1 MKFKSDDLIC
11 NDIKDNNEINK
22 KFIKNFEDTVKDTI
36 EKYHLIDKGDRVLV
50 ACSGGKD
57 STTTLYL
64 LKKFGYSPEALII
77 DLEIGDYSKKNLEN
91 IIFFCSSQNIK
102 LNVVSFKKVFGYS
115 MCYIRSVLNSKY
127 GLGSCHVCGILK
139 RYLLNR
145 KAIEMNFNKIA
156 TGHNM
161 DDEAQNV
168 FMNLIQG
175 NIGFC
180 AGLGPMSVQSDE
192 EKFVPRIKPLFFCS
206 EDDVRKY
213 SELMNFRVVYDAC
226 PCSAGSFRLFVSGLL
241 DDIEKKN
248 PGVKKNLVNNMLKLR
263 TVLMEKHKTKEEMK
277 HCEICGYPSRKKV
290 CKACELIKKLKD

>member
-1 MKFKSDDLIC
+1 MNTEHS
-11 NDIKDNNEINK
+11 E
-22 KFIKNFEDTVKDTI
+22 FIKNFEDKVKNTI
-36 EKYHLIDKGDRVLV
+36 EKYALINRGERVLV

-64 LKKFGYSPEALII
+64 LNKFGYSPEAMII
-77 DLEIGDYSKKNLEN
+77 DLEIGEYSKKNLNN
-91 IIFFCSSQNIK
+91 IKSFCSEHNIK
-102 LNVVSFKKVFGYS
+102 LHNVSFKEVFGYS
-115 MCYIRSVLNSKY
+115 MCYIRSILNSKY
-127 GLGSCHVCGILK
+127 GLRSCHVCGILK
-139 RYLLNR
+139 RFLLNR
-145 KAIEMNFNKIA
+145 KTIEMNFNKIA

-168 FMNLIQG
+168 FMNIIQG

-180 AGLGPMSVQSDE
+180 ASLGPMTLQSDD
-192 EKFVPRIKPLFFCS
+192 EKFATRIKPLFFCS

-226 PCSAGSFRLFVSGLL
+226 PCSADAFRLFVAGLL

-248 PGVKKNLVNNMLKLR
+248 PEVKKNLVNNMLKLR

-277 HCEICGYPSRKKV
+277 YCEICGYPSRKKV
-290 CKACELIKKLKD
+290 CNACELIKKLK